1 MEIGRSKSA
10 ELVVHNESVSGLHA
24 RLERRGDAY
33 WIVDLNS
40 ANGTYVN
47 GSRIS
52 EGELHEND
60 EVRFGTATFTFK
72 YSIFVRTAVNEQQ
85 PAFIPNLAAEAKKTS
100 GTRSALVPS
109 TVVAILLIAA
119 TGAFLTRDDKTMST
133 SDIARATVLVVISD
147 SKDELCAFGSGFFA
161 FDGKTIVTNHH
172 VIESVVSDVDG
183 EEDCKKIKILISDS
197 TGLRPDTGTEASVT
211 MFDEKADL
219 ALLKVDFE
227 DDLDIRPLEPKKKAE
242 GLGTEVR
249 IYGYP
254 GIGGV
259 SLTVTPGILSGLDE
273 TDLVPL
279 FKTDAQIA
287 SGNSGGPVVNKNGQL
302 IGVAVASIIEDIECE
317 GDSCYSG
324 ASIGLII
331 PISNLLKLIEK

>member
-60 EVRFGTATFTFK
+60 EVRFGTAAFTFE
-72 YSIFVRTAVNEQQ
+72 YSMLIRTATNE
-85 PAFIPNLAAEAKKTS
+85 PHLAFTPNTGAEAKKTS
-100 GTRSALVPS
+100 GTRSALVP
-109 TVVAILLIAA
+109 TAAVAMLLIAA

-183 EEDCKKIKILISDS
+183 EEDCKEIKILISDS
-197 TGLRPDTGTEASVT
+197 TGLRPDTAAEASVT

-227 DDLDIRPLEPKKKAE
+227 DDLDIRPLEPKKNAE